1 MPRLTGYIR
10 HRLALFDPTG
20 FYLDDVI
27 LGPAKQPTE
36 GKVFGNVIEEFFSAC
51 CQDVEYLNFTKMVF
65 VYDIGKSRWQADF
78 GRDALEFGRDHFTI
92 DTGNYVITVDPKKYR
107 IFDRAA
113 GKPLVNGV
121 VRIDEQDMKDILAAA
136 PKSQRGWIRTRLG
149 YMVVV

>member
-1 MPRLTGYIR
+1 MI
-10 HRLALFDPTG
+10 F
-20 FYLDDVI
+20 I
-27 LGPAKQPTE
+27 
-36 GKVFGNVIEEFFSAC
+36 
-51 CQDVEYLNFTKMVF
+51 
-65 VYDIGKSRWQADF
+65 YDIGRSRWQVDF

-121 VRIDEQDMKDILAAA
+121 VRIDEQDMRDILAAA

-149 YMVVV
+149 YMVVL

>member
-1 MPRLTGYIR
+1 M
-10 HRLALFDPTG
+10 
-20 FYLDDVI
+20 
-27 LGPAKQPTE
+27 
-36 GKVFGNVIEEFFSAC
+36 
-51 CQDVEYLNFTKMVF
+51 NFTKMVF

-78 GRDALEFGRDHFTI
+78 GREALEFGRDHFTI

-149 YMVVV
+149 YMVVP